1 MRSRIAF
8 LALALSAAAFAAPA
22 VARAEVEPDAP
33 RKIQMAYAG
42 PRLGVQVMDMTD
54 ELRVHMGAA
63 KDAGVLIGRVAPGSA
78 AEKAGIKVGDVLV
91 SVANKNVAD
100 ANDVRRALSAQKEGA
115 VVAVQVVRDRRP
127 VVLSAT
133 VPKPEP
139 GGIPFD
145 GDEPGFSMP
154 QFPGRGNMRFFSGG
168 SGGDIEKRLDD
179 IEQRLKKL
187 ESK

>member
-1 MRSRIAF
+1 MRSVSVL
-8 LALALSAAAFAAPA
+8 LALAIAVVAAPA
-22 VARAEVEPDAP
+22 VARAEVDSP

-63 KDAGVLIGRVAPGSA
+63 KDAGVLIGKVAPGSA

-91 SVANKNVAD
+91 SVANKNVTD
-100 ANDVRRALSAQKEGA
+100 ANDVRRALSAQKEGS

-127 VVLSAT
+127 VVLSAV

-139 GGIPFD
+139 GGIPF
-145 GDEPGFSMP
+145 EETSPGWASRCP
-154 QFPGRGNMRFFSGG
+154 NSPAAAACSSSPAPIWRSA
-168 SGGDIEKRLDD
+168 STT
-179 IEQRLKKL
+179 
-187 ESK
+187 SSSA